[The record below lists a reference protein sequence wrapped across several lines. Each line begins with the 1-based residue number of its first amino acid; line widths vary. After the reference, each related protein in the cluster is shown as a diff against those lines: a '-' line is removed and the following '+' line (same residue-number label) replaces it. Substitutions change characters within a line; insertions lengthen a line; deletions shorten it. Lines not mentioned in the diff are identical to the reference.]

1 MIRWKYFV
9 PRLTLL
15 ALCVTFT
22 LIAINPVLRWSIVR
36 SGQAVTGARVD
47 VDRVRANLWNSE
59 IGVSGFCAA
68 DPRKPLRNLFDI
80 GEVKM
85 KIEPRQ
91 LTRRR
96 IVVKEA
102 EVTGLNLDTE
112 RSSSGALT
120 EATSKDYLLRLH
132 ERFARIGVDWMESAT
147 ACLQDPAPVQLQSS
161 QLADEL
167 LSRWPPELVNIEQ
180 QAISLNGRLSELGT
194 QLAESGENP
203 LRNASSYQQAV
214 VELGTMAKNMIDV
227 RGELDRMEQQILM
240 DQDAIQKARQNDQHR
255 VREQLEVEQLDGE
268 ALSEYLLGEEVA
280 DRVVALVYWLRWGRQ
295 FLPALSQ
302 RTESLGSRGRDIYF
316 EGIEVRPRILIE
328 NVVLRGARNINGAPF
343 HFEGTLCGLSSRPS
357 WQQQPTQLTVQTTSG
372 TPCLIEASLQG
383 TGKGARDSIRINCP
397 TMALPA
403 RTLGNA
409 KQLAIDVAAGDAHL
423 WVELTTSGETLTGE
437 LILKQPKAV
446 CAAHIDN
453 QFQCSEVAGV
463 YARSVE
469 SITELEVAVEIGGT
483 LDHPRW
489 TLRSNLGP
497 RLSANLNTAVAQ
509 QLLVRDQESL
519 RRAYAETDQ
528 RITMLTQELA
538 SKRAAIAQLLSV
550 GGTEIERV
558 RDHIASRVDR
568 NDGLLDEQS
577 PLRETL
583 RR

>member
-36 SGQAVTGARVD
+36 SGQEVTGAAVGRRSSPSQPLEFRDRCVRV
-47 VDRVRANLWNSE
+47 LH
-59 IGVSGFCAA
+59 A

-328 NVVLRGARNINGAPF
+328 NVVLRRSRQYQR
-343 HFEGTLCGLSSRPS
+343 HSLSFRGYAMRTFLAAELAATAHAIDRTDH
-357 WQQQPTQLTVQTTSG
+357 Q
-372 TPCLIEASLQG
+372 
-383 TGKGARDSIRINCP
+383 RH
-397 TMALPA
+397 ALFN
-403 RTLGNA
+403 RG
-409 KQLAIDVAAGDAHL
+409 QLAG
-423 WVELTTSGETLTGE
+423 
-437 LILKQPKAV
+437 
-446 CAAHIDN
+446 
-453 QFQCSEVAGV
+453 
-463 YARSVE
+463 YR
-469 SITELEVAVEIGGT
+469 
-483 LDHPRW
+483 
-489 TLRSNLGP
+489 
-497 RLSANLNTAVAQ
+497 
-509 QLLVRDQESL
+509 
-519 RRAYAETDQ
+519 
-528 RITMLTQELA
+528 
-538 SKRAAIAQLLSV
+538 
-550 GGTEIERV
+550 
-558 RDHIASRVDR
+558 
-568 NDGLLDEQS
+568 
-577 PLRETL
+577 
-583 RR
+583 